1 MEIRISVRTLVEFI
15 LREGDIDN
23 RIRTNAENAMQ
34 EGGRIHRM
42 IQKQMGSEY
51 HAEVSLCHT
60 IHTDAYD
67 LVIEGRADGIQ
78 DSDPV
83 LIDEIKGT
91 YRDLRHM
98 KEPVAVHLAQ
108 AKCYAAI
115 YTLQHDLQKVSVR
128 MSYCNMDTEEMKY
141 FNSEYTAEE
150 ITAWFDELVGQ
161 YRVWADF
168 RCEWNKNRTDSV
180 KKMQFPYTYRD
191 GQKEL
196 AADCYRSIC
205 HEKKLFLEAPSG
217 TGKTITTVFPAIK
230 AIGEGKAD
238 RLFYLTAKTI
248 TRTVAEDTVRLL
260 RTTQALKFKTVT
272 LTARDKI
279 CFLEKSDCNPVSCSC
294 AKGHYD
300 RINKAMYDLLTHEDD
315 FSREVILEYA
325 RRYQVCPFEMSL
337 DMSLFSD
344 GIICDYN
351 YVFDPFVYL
360 RRFFGDGVKGAYI
373 FLIDEAHNLVD
384 RGRDM
389 YSAELVK
396 EDFMALSRLVRP
408 YHKSIASLLDQC
420 NKELLKLKRECDG
433 CEILDSVEPFITVV
447 NRLSSKIS
455 EYLDEHSDGPVREEM
470 LQFYFQVS
478 RFLTIYD
485 LVDQNYAVYDELR
498 SDGSFMLKLLCVNP
512 AANLAAC
519 MERGKASILFSATFL
534 PIQYYKSLLGGT
546 AEDYEVYARSIFDP
560 ARLGLF
566 IGTDVTSR
574 YTRRSEL
581 EYDHIAEYIHQIT
594 SARKGNYLVFFPS
607 HQFLE
612 QVGKIYEEKY
622 MDPDRTELAVQETY
636 MSEEDRES
644 FLNRFTAGNHVD
656 LSEVIHMEME
666 VVDNRSILGLC
677 VMGGI
682 FSEGID
688 LKNDSL
694 IGVIVV
700 GTGLPQVCNEREI
713 LKAYFDEA
721 GQNGFDYAYRYPGM
735 NKVLQAAGRVIRTE
749 TDTGIVALLDERFM
763 QRGYQQLFPREWIS
777 YREISTDLVKN
788 ELNAFW
794 MRWNG

>member
-98 KEPVAVHLAQ
+98 KEPVTVHLAQ

-168 RCEWNKNRTDSV
+168 RCEWNEKRTDSV
-180 KKMQFPYTYRD
+180 KNMQFPYAYRD

-205 HEKKLFLEAPSG
+205 HEKKLFLEAPTG

-485 LVDQNYAVYDELR
+485 LVDRNYAVYDEIR
-498 SDGSFMLKLLCVNP
+498 ADGTFMLKLLCVNP
-512 AANLAAC
+512 AADLAAC

>member
-150 ITAWFDELVGQ
+150 ITSWFDELVGK

-205 HEKKLFLEAPSG
+205 HEKKLFLEAPTG

-656 LSEVIHMEME
+656 LSEVIHMKME

-794 MRWNG
+794 MRWNE

>member
-168 RCEWNKNRTDSV
+168 RCEWNEKRTDSV
-180 KKMQFPYTYRD
+180 KNMQFPYAYRD

-196 AADCYRSIC
+196 AADCYRTIC
-205 HEKKLFLEAPSG
+205 HEKKLFLEAPTG

>member
-168 RCEWNKNRTDSV
+168 RCEWNEKRTDSV
-180 KKMQFPYTYRD
+180 KNMQFPYAYRD

-205 HEKKLFLEAPSG
+205 HEKKLFLEAPTG

-260 RTTQALKFKTVT
+260 RSTQALKFKTVT

-300 RINKAMYDLLTHEDD
+300 RINQAMYDLLTHEDD

-512 AANLAAC
+512 AADLAAC

>member
-150 ITAWFDELVGQ
+150 ITSWFDELVGQ

-168 RCEWNKNRTDSV
+168 RCEWNEKRTDSV
-180 KKMQFPYTYRD
+180 KNMQFPYTYRD

-205 HEKKLFLEAPSG
+205 HEKKLFLEAPTG

-433 CEILDSVEPFITVV
+433 CEILDSIEPFITVV

-512 AANLAAC
+512 AADLAAC

-794 MRWNG
+794 MRWNE

>member
-1 MEIRISVRTLVEFI
+1 
-15 LREGDIDN
+15 
-23 RIRTNAENAMQ
+23 
-34 EGGRIHRM
+34 
-42 IQKQMGSEY
+42 
-51 HAEVSLCHT
+51 
-60 IHTDAYD
+60 
-67 LVIEGRADGIQ
+67 
-78 DSDPV
+78 
-83 LIDEIKGT
+83 
-91 YRDLRHM
+91 
-98 KEPVAVHLAQ
+98 
-108 AKCYAAI
+108 
-115 YTLQHDLQKVSVR
+115 
-128 MSYCNMDTEEMKY
+128 
-141 FNSEYTAEE
+141 
-150 ITAWFDELVGQ
+150 
-161 YRVWADF
+161 
-168 RCEWNKNRTDSV
+168 
-180 KKMQFPYTYRD
+180 
-191 GQKEL
+191 
-196 AADCYRSIC
+196 
-205 HEKKLFLEAPSG
+205 
-217 TGKTITTVFPAIK
+217 
-230 AIGEGKAD
+230 
-238 RLFYLTAKTI
+238 
-248 TRTVAEDTVRLL
+248 
-260 RTTQALKFKTVT
+260 
-272 LTARDKI
+272 
-279 CFLEKSDCNPVSCSC
+279 
-294 AKGHYD
+294 
-300 RINKAMYDLLTHEDD
+300 MYDLLTHEDD

-656 LSEVIHMEME
+656 LSEVIHMKME

-777 YREISTDLVKN
+777 YREISTDLVKK

>member
-168 RCEWNKNRTDSV
+168 RCEWNEKRTDSV
-180 KKMQFPYTYRD
+180 KNMQFPYTYRD

-205 HEKKLFLEAPSG
+205 HEKKLFLEAPTG

-656 LSEVIHMEME
+656 LSEVIHMKME

>member
-168 RCEWNKNRTDSV
+168 RCEWNEKRTDSV
-180 KKMQFPYTYRD
+180 KNMQFPYAYRD

-205 HEKKLFLEAPSG
+205 HEKKLFLEAPTG

-512 AANLAAC
+512 AADLAAC

-777 YREISTDLVKN
+777 YREISTDFVKN

-794 MRWNG
+794 MRWNE

>member
-168 RCEWNKNRTDSV
+168 RCEWNEKRTDSV
-180 KKMQFPYTYRD
+180 KNMQFPYTYRD

-205 HEKKLFLEAPSG
+205 HEKKLFLEAPTG

-433 CEILDSVEPFITVV
+433 CEILDSIEPFITVV

>member
-98 KEPVAVHLAQ
+98 KEPVTVHLAQ

-168 RCEWNKNRTDSV
+168 RCEWNEKRTDSV
-180 KKMQFPYTYRD
+180 KNMQFPYAYRD

-205 HEKKLFLEAPSG
+205 HEKKLFLEAPTG

-260 RTTQALKFKTVT
+260 RSTQALKFKTVT

-300 RINKAMYDLLTHEDD
+300 RINQAMYDLLTHEDD

-433 CEILDSVEPFITVV
+433 CEILDSIEPFITVV

-485 LVDQNYAVYDELR
+485 LVDRNYAVYDEIR
-498 SDGSFMLKLLCVNP
+498 ADGTFMLKLLCVNP
-512 AANLAAC
+512 AADLAAC